1 MRKHALAAIIAAT
14 AIAPA
19 SRAQTPMQQMTP
31 GTEYLQTLN
40 DERNNP
46 DHPIWRYIAGVVSG
60 ANVAAIMTSGK
71 PIACVM
77 HPLEDSETTA
87 NMILRYLIETDM
99 VGKKAATLEIAAV
112 AAFSWYYPCGQM
124 L

>member
-40 DERNNP
+40 DQRSNP
-46 DHPIWRYIAGVVSG
+46 DHPIWKYIAGVVSG

-77 HPLEDSETTA
+77 HALEDSETTA
-87 NMILRYLIETDM
+87 NMILRYLIEADM
-99 VGKKAATLEIAAV
+99 VGKDAATLEIAAV